1 MPVNDNLVDLEVVSI
16 RNVLIDPV
24 NILTSER
31 RKKDKIT
38 GTGGQDLFLNG
49 PGADR
54 LKGKG
59 GADVFWF
66 NREERY
72 GKKHAEKIA
81 DFDPQEDVIVFGSAR
96 FDGMSD
102 DPEFVS
108 VRRKSD
114 SKKAAKSNIE
124 FIYWSKKGKLYF
136 NSNGDEPGFGD
147 GGLFARLSG
156 EPDLSV
162 LSFGFS
168 D

>member
-1 MPVNDNLVDLEVVSI
+1 M
-16 RNVLIDPV
+16 LINPV

-59 GADVFWF
+59 GADIFWF

-72 GKKHAEKIA
+72 GKKHAEKIV
-81 DFDPQEDVIVFGSAR
+81 DFDAQEDVIVLGGRR
-96 FDGMSD
+96 FMGMSE
-102 DPEFVS
+102 DPEFIS
-108 VRRKSD
+108 VKRKSD
-114 SKKAAKSNIE
+114 SKRAAKSDVE

-136 NSNGDEPGFGD
+136 NSNGDESGFGD

-156 EPDLSV
+156 APDLSV
-162 LSFGFS
+162 LSFGFTE
-168 D
+168 